1 VIARRPELF
10 QSMSF
15 ESLNLLAL
23 SPAPADS
30 VSRVAFSPCGS
41 MLLVASWSGELAL
54 HSPVHGAQSTA
65 VKLPAPALDAA
76 WSLDGSAVYAAAL
89 DGNVYSARLAQAAL
103 VAQGTVIGPHQ
114 KSASGIV
121 VSADGAV
128 ISCSWDGTAHI
139 RDPRDE
145 RSAPVSI
152 VQVGAKVFSLCNVD
166 EHAFA
171 FTASDKRVRVVDCRK
186 PSEFLHDISP
196 SFGAALRTVDASPKR
211 RVLVIGST
219 DGRIAVESMDG
230 GTSPSYAF
238 KCHRVD
244 GRAYPVNALA
254 HSRVYGSFASGGGD
268 GTVNVW
274 DGMAR
279 KRIYQYPCA
288 ATSIASIDFSPKDE
302 LMAVAVS
309 YTFEEGERDHPED
322 TVYVLQV
329 SDSEIRTRDAGVN
342 KTTEISQGAQTAELQ
357 SLKAVTGPSSTYPQH
372 LT

>member
-1 VIARRPELF
+1 
-10 QSMSF
+10 MSF
-15 ESLNLLAL
+15 ESLNLLAI

-41 MLLVASWSGELAL
+41 MLLVASWSGELGL
-54 HSPVHGAQSTA
+54 HSPVHGTQSTA
-65 VKLPAPALDAA
+65 AKLSAPALDAA
-76 WSLDGSAVYAAAL
+76 WSPDGSAVYAAAL
-89 DGNVYSARLAQAAL
+89 DGNIYNTRLAQAAL
-103 VAQGTVIGPHQ
+103 VEHGALPGPHQ
-114 KSASGIV
+114 KSASGV
-121 VSADGAV
+121 LVSADGAV
-128 ISCSWDGTAHI
+128 ISGSWDGTAHI
-139 RDPRDE
+139 HDPRDE

-152 VQVGAKVFSLCNVD
+152 VQVGAKVFSLCIVD
-166 EHAFA
+166 ERAFA

-186 PSEFLHDISP
+186 PSEFLHNILP
-196 SFGAALRTVDASPKR
+196 SFGAPLRTIDASPKR

-219 DGRIAVESMDG
+219 DGRIAVESLDG
-230 GTSPSYAF
+230 GASPSYAF

-254 HSRVYGSFASGGGD
+254 HNGVYGSFASGGGD

-288 ATSIASIDFSPKDE
+288 ATSIASIDFSPKDD
-302 LMAVAVS
+302 LLAVAVS

-322 TVYVLQV
+322 AVYILQV

-342 KTTEISQGAQTAELQ
+342 KTTEISKGVQTAELQ
-357 SLKAVTGPSSTYPQH
+357 SSKEVAGPQSTSPQESP
-372 LT
+372 